1 MPFQVKNPDPL
12 VTGPNTKVSL
22 VRASNTHRAL
32 SKQFISQGVIF
43 GIDSPALVQI
53 LDL

>member
-1 MPFQVKNPDPL
+1 MRFQTEDSDPL
-12 VTGPNTKVSL
+12 VTGPNTKVSP
-22 VRASNTHRAL
+22 VRAANTHQAL
-32 SKQFISQGVIF
+32 SKQLISRGVIF